1 MAQRTEIA
9 PLTKTVTVGRPP
21 EEAFRLYTE
30 GIAGWWPLKT
40 HSVTEERAETAV
52 LEGREGGRIFER
64 SVDGEEHAWGMVLV
78 WDPPHRIVHTWHPGR
93 ADDTGQEVELRFEP
107 VADGTRVELVH
118 RGWENLGDRAA
129 EVRSSY
135 DGGWDYVL
143 GECYGTAAGARSG
156 T

>member
-30 GIAGWWPLKT
+30 GIASWWPLET
-40 HSVTEERAETAV
+40 HSVAEKEADTVV
-52 LEGREGGRIFER
+52 LEGREGGRLYER
-64 SVDGEEHAWGMVLV
+64 SNDGEEHLWGTVTV
-78 WDPPHRIVHTWHPGR
+78 WDPPHRLVHTWHPGR
-93 ADDTGQEVELRFEP
+93 SEDTRQEVEMRFEP
-107 VADGTRVELVH
+107 NGGGTRLELEH
-118 RGWENLGDRAA
+118 RGWENLGERAA

-143 GECYGTAAGARSG
+143 GDCYGGAASG
-156 T
+156 